1 MSDAGDSRL
10 ALKDSLSRL
19 SGLRRDYGIYL
30 WALLI
35 FATSRMVVFIGVN
48 FGTLLVRDPDPTKWE
63 AGPYWYHRLLRWDS
77 GWYAAIVRDGYQYS
91 DDPTVMAS
99 VNFFPLYP
107 LLSAIAKELLGTREW
122 GALLVVANASS
133 LLAIVLLTKFL
144 RDELDEES
152 ALLSLTLFC
161 FFPSSLFLS
170 AGYSESLCL
179 VFVLLALMLLSRQQF
194 VLAAMMAGV
203 SLAARST
210 CIVLAPVILLE
221 IWRHNRL
228 PLPRLLAK
236 LALCGVL
243 AISGLL
249 VYMVYLQVKF
259 GHPMA
264 FAVSQDAFTHERPH
278 LRPNEIAALEL
289 FRMGHLLP
297 GPGNRLVLAI
307 ATGAVALRARSD
319 IAAVSD
325 VRPGQRVHRQVPADV
340 CSRLHHA
347 GRPVQREA
355 VAYCCVDRTLGRAVV
370 AQDGAIFAVGL
381 GRLKASCATLRN
393 PNQVNWFLTAS
404 ANEAKR

>member
-107 LLSAIAKELLGTREW
+107 LLSAIAKGLLGTREW

-264 FAVSQDAFTHERPH
+264 FAVSQDAFTHERFAD
-278 LRPNEIAALEL
+278 RITGALT
-289 FRMGHLLP
+289 FDP
-297 GPGNRLVLAI
+297 TRLQPWSYSVWAICFLALAI
-307 ATGAVALRARSD
+307 ASFWRLRLALSLYALAAILLPYLMFGRVSASTDRYLLMCVPGFIMLGVLCKGRLWLTVALTGLW
-319 IAAVSD
+319 AA
-325 VRPGQRVHRQVPADV
+325 
-340 CSRLHHA
+340 L
-347 GRPVQREA
+347 
-355 VAYCCVDRTLGRAVV
+355 L
-370 AQDGAIFAVGL
+370 
-381 GRLKASCATLRN
+381 LRK
-393 PNQVNWFLTAS
+393 TALFS
-404 ANEAKR
+404 QWVWEG